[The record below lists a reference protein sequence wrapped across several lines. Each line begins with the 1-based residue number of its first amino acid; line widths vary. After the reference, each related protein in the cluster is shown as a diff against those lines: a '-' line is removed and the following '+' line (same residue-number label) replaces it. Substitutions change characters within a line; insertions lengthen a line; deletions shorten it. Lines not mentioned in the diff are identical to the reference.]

1 MKKQY
6 DLTKLTDELSTSVF
20 FQKPEQVKQLA
31 HEQNQR
37 QEERQQPALAT
48 SQHIILST
56 KQQDAESGKPQR
68 DKTTKQQADLA
79 GKQQDDKATSQ
90 QSNKALKR
98 FTSYLQEPTL
108 RALRVLA
115 AQKDRNDY
123 DVLQE
128 AVEQYLEREQATK

>member
-20 FQKPEQVKQLA
+20 FQKPEQDEEVLHPGGQTQKQA
-31 HEQNQR
+31 
-37 QEERQQPALAT
+37 ALAT
-48 SQHIILST
+48 SQQIILST
-56 KQQDAESGKPQR
+56 KHQDAESVNPQR
-68 DKTTKQQADLA
+68 DNTISNQADLA
-79 GKQQDDKATSQ
+79 GKQQNATATSQ

-128 AVEQYLEREQATK
+128 